1 MEEYP
6 WSMLITTFLLTI
18 NIWLASKVSH
28 ARLTAPNV
36 SSPHSPEIYHQSDFM
51 RVFRNHANFHEHLMV
66 FLPIFWIFGFCYS
79 DILATAIGLPF
90 LVGRIMYLK
99 NYPESHRIGFIV
111 SLTSFLVLL
120 LGVAFKSIY
129 IITKNFLF

>member
-1 MEEYP
+1 MNEYP
-6 WSMLITTFLLTI
+6 WSMLITTCLLTI

-28 ARLTAPNV
+28 ARLTAPYV

-51 RVFRNHANFHEHLMV
+51 RVLRNHTNFHEHPMA
-66 FLPIFWIFGFCYS
+66 FLPVFWIFAFCYS
-79 DILATAIGLPF
+79 DILATAIGLSF
-90 LVGRIMYLK
+90 IVGRIMYLK
-99 NYPESHRIGFIV
+99 NYPESHRVGFIV

-120 LGVAFKSIY
+120 LGVVFKSIC